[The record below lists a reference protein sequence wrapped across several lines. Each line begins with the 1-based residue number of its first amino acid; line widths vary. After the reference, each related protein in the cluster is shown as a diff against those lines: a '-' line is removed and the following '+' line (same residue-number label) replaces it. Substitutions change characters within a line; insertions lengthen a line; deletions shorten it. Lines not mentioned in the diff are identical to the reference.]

1 MAKFTLSAE
10 LRTVDMYVHNGE
22 LYILGAAE
30 NLIEVLNTQDDVIT
44 DKFFLNTNAFATN
57 ISPIE
62 NTDMIMITNAR
73 SGLYSVI
80 DTTSKDIV
88 KTSPLDVPVRTIVI
102 TNKVKTIK

>member
-1 MAKFTLSAE
+1 M
-10 LRTVDMYVHNGE
+10 
-22 LYILGAAE
+22 
-30 NLIEVLNTQDDVIT
+30 IEVLNTQDDVIT

>member
-1 MAKFTLSAE
+1 M
-10 LRTVDMYVHNGE
+10 
-22 LYILGAAE
+22 YILGAAE
-30 NLIEVLNTQDDVIT
+30 KLIEVLNTQDDVIT

>member
-1 MAKFTLSAE
+1 M
-10 LRTVDMYVHNGE
+10 
-22 LYILGAAE
+22 YILGAAE
-30 NLIEVLNTQDDVIT
+30 NLNEVLNTQDDVIT

>member
-1 MAKFTLSAE
+1 
-10 LRTVDMYVHNGE
+10 MYVHNGE